1 MNRPHTFTAE
11 LWEYPGP
18 AAWFFLSLPTSLADE
33 IADVA
38 EGRTAGFGSVRVE
51 VTVGATT
58 WHTSLFPDRTHGTY
72 LLPVKKPVR
81 RAEGIEPG
89 DDVHV
94 HLRLADG

>member
-1 MNRPHTFTAE
+1 MSRPHTFTAV

-51 VTVGATT
+51 VTVGTTT

-72 LLPVKKPVR
+72 LLPVKKSVR